1 MITAVRMALH
11 NTDIRTHIPLDSQPD
26 AAFHPSEA
34 ELTDEED
41 LNPDEAQ
48 FFSTLETAEA
58 EAITEAAEGLES
70 DEDME
75 EDNTDESSSESGS
88 ESESSEEEEEEE
100 DTDDDADAEDDNE
113 AKAYP
118 DDGETYEEGDGHY
131 GGL

>member
-1 MITAVRMALH
+1 MIAAVRVALH

-26 AAFHPSEA
+26 TAFHPSEA

-58 EAITEAAEGLES
+58 EASTEAAEGLES

-75 EDNTDESSSESGS
+75 YDSADEISSEDGS

-100 DTDDDADAEDDNE
+100 EEDYHDDRYYNAYGYSDSSWRMHDDYE
-113 AKAYP
+113 F
-118 DDGETYEEGDGHY
+118 DGW
-131 GGL
+131 